1 MTSKKNWGSTVMGWF
16 VVKEDGELGAEPSSI
31 DTGLPDMPSAGGAPD
46 DAAANDADAIIARAA
61 SRGGAASS
69 ASGPSS
75 PGLPAPV
82 GPTPAA
88 PGGQV
93 DFPKVFEAFGNDAEE
108 QSRVDRA
115 KQLLASLPAET
126 DAGLKK
132 TIVEASLKA
141 FGIPTDK
148 IIEAA
153 AEQIQALEGYIRA
166 GAADTTKVLEEAQK
180 RIADFEEEIRRIK
193 NVMEQRI
200 HEQNAVTRACNDKKL
215 EVQKVLEFF
224 GQEAVARVVKESPR
238 LVEPETPSGARPK
251 GRT

>member
-16 VVKEDGELGAEPSSI
+16 VVKEDGELGSEPSSI
-31 DTGLPDMPSAGGAPD
+31 DTGLPDMPSAG
-46 DAAANDADAIIARAA
+46 AADEADAIIARAA
-61 SRGGAASS
+61 GIPSRGGASPS
-69 ASGPSS
+69 AATPSAPGP
-75 PGLPAPV
+75 PAPV

>member
-1 MTSKKNWGSTVMGWF
+1 
-16 VVKEDGELGAEPSSI
+16 VK
-31 DTGLPDMPSAGGAPD
+31 
-46 DAAANDADAIIARAA
+46 
-61 SRGGAASS
+61 
-69 ASGPSS
+69 
-75 PGLPAPV
+75 
-82 GPTPAA
+82 PTPAA

-126 DAGLKK
+126 DAALKK

-193 NVMEQRI
+193 DVMEQRI

-224 GQEAVARVVKESPR
+224 GQEAVAKVVKESPR
-238 LVEPETPSGARPK
+238 LVEPETPTGARPK
-251 GRT
+251 GRI

>member
-16 VVKEDGELGAEPSSI
+16 VVKEDGELGSEPSSI

-61 SRGGAASS
+61 GMPSRGAASS
-69 ASGPSS
+69 VGPSARVCPRPSGPRRRLRADRSTSRRSS
-75 PGLPAPV
+75 RRSATTRRSSRAST
-82 GPTPAA
+82 GPTAPREPARRDRRRA
-88 PGGQV
+88 EDDRGG
-93 DFPKVFEAFGNDAEE
+93 
-108 QSRVDRA
+108 
-115 KQLLASLPAET
+115 
-126 DAGLKK
+126 
-132 TIVEASLKA
+132 SLKA

-153 AEQIQALEGYIRA
+153 AEQIRRSGLHPRRRGRHHE
-166 GAADTTKVLEEAQK
+166 VLEEAR

>member
-16 VVKEDGELGAEPSSI
+16 VVKEDGEISTEPSST
-31 DTGLPDMPSAGGAPD
+31 DTGLPDMPSAGGAD
-46 DAAANDADAIIARAA
+46 DADAIIARAA
-61 SRGGAASS
+61 GLPSRGTSP
-69 ASGPSS
+69 GPSS
-75 PGLPAPV
+75 PGPPAPV
-82 GPTPAA
+82 KPTPAA

-126 DAGLKK
+126 DAALKK

-193 NVMEQRI
+193 DVMEQRI

-224 GQEAVARVVKESPR
+224 GQEAVAKVVKESPR
-238 LVEPETPSGARPK
+238 LVEPETPTGARPK